1 MGKPVPYDG
10 FMQMVSIWLIVGQSG
25 ADMESAPTHEHR
37 FYAYGR
43 IWNPPLFYSTLIIL
57 LMLVVSQ
64 YFAAFHFFYVNNRKV
79 SIGILCDAK

>member
-37 FYAYGR
+37 FYEYGR
-43 IWNPPLFYSTLIIL
+43 IWNPFIDWVKFQIIDCVKL
-57 LMLVVSQ
+57 
-64 YFAAFHFFYVNNRKV
+64 R
-79 SIGILCDAK
+79 